1 MQQIIN
7 VLIKNKNFVVFVFL
21 LIFSFFFIK
30 SQSFYHETKLN
41 SFKTSLSGKLFQ
53 LNSLFKEYISLVEKN
68 EALFEENKKLK
79 EIILNKKTFKYS
91 SNTENNKYEIINA
104 KIIKN
109 DIKSSRNFIILN
121 KGKKDGVKKE
131 MGVISP
137 KGIVGIVSSVSEH
150 YSNVISVLNRDLSIN
165 AKHKKSNAFGSLNWN
180 GVNPERL
187 QLFDIA
193 SINILNVGDTI
204 ITGGMSTYFPEDI
217 LIGRII
223 DYAITKE
230 NGYYDIEVELS
241 NNIGNLNKVY
251 IIDNK
256 HKDEIKGFE

>member
-79 EIILNKKTFKYS
+79 EIILSKKTFKYS

-109 DIKSSRNFIILN
+109 DIKSSRNFILLN

-137 KGIVGIVSSVSEH
+137 KGIVGIVNSVSEH

-230 NGYYDIEVELS
+230 NGYYDIEIELF

>member
-1 MQQIIN
+1 M
-7 VLIKNKNFVVFVFL
+7 
-21 LIFSFFFIK
+21 
-30 SQSFYHETKLN
+30 
-41 SFKTSLSGKLFQ
+41 
-53 LNSLFKEYISLVEKN
+53 
-68 EALFEENKKLK
+68 
-79 EIILNKKTFKYS
+79 
-91 SNTENNKYEIINA
+91 
-104 KIIKN
+104 
-109 DIKSSRNFIILN
+109 
-121 KGKKDGVKKE
+121 
-131 MGVISP
+131 
-137 KGIVGIVSSVSEH
+137 
-150 YSNVISVLNRDLSIN
+150 N

-230 NGYYDIEVELS
+230 NGYYDIEIELS